1 LTDFLLVQGWVKEVH
16 LNLKN
21 QPFFVSDAMPKDVTL
36 TIDQLQKSPDEAMR
50 DWGRRLEKNLAAG
63 LLILETE
70 PFWTTCQMFRQMPEH
85 LRQNFAHSKV
95 VLIKGDVNYRRL
107 LDDRAWAHT
116 THMEDVCSYFPTPFV
131 TLRTL
136 KGEIMVG
143 LEPGQA
149 EELQA
154 KDPTWMINGK
164 RGVIQLVIP

>member
-1 LTDFLLVQGWVKEVH
+1 
-16 LNLKN
+16 
-21 QPFFVSDAMPKDVTL
+21 
-36 TIDQLQKSPDEAMR
+36 
-50 DWGRRLEKNLAAG
+50 LERNLADG
-63 LLILETE
+63 QLILETD
-70 PFWTTCQMFRQMPEH
+70 PFWTTCLMFRQMPGH
-85 LRQNFAHSKV
+85 LRQSLARSSA

-107 LDDRAWAHT
+107 LDDRVWPHT
-116 THMEDVCSYFPTPFV
+116 THMEDVCSYFPAPFV

-154 KDPTWMINGK
+154 KDPTWLINGK